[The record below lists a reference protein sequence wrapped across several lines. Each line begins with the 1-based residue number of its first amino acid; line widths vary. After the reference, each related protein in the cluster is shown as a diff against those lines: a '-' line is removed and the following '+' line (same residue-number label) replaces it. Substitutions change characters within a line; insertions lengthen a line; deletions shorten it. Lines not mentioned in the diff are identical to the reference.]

1 MKGLLKAIVAGAL
14 LWLAINLVAM
24 GYEPA
29 KAESVIATVE
39 IVLSLVVA
47 ILACVVLRWP

>member
-1 MKGLLKAIVAGAL
+1 MKGLLKAIVAGL
-14 LWLAINLVAM
+14 LIWVAINLVTM

-29 KAESVIATVE
+29 KAGSVIATVE